1 MTRSVRQK
9 RVARHRA
16 AAFLFFT
23 LLCTLVLLV
32 PALRRAYTVP
42 AFPPGTPVRA
52 AMARCNQAFLQA
64 AQAAAAE
71 GTLIPPGSAGVLI
84 PNWREMV
91 ALYAVTG
98 TPLDTLFS
106 QMVRLIP
113 EETPLFFPSADGSL
127 PLSPLTPHQVQVGW
141 QTAQEAAPALTAR
154 QRAQLAQLLSPA
166 WDEAWQDLVSGPL
179 SLDPELAALVTAL
192 PPSGRRELV
201 SAACMLVGRVGY
213 FWGGKSACVGWDT
226 RWGVPA
232 LVTAPGG
239 SDTGAVLP
247 YGLDCSGLVSWAA
260 ATARS
265 DPAAADQ
272 VGQGVRAQ
280 YAACT
285 PVNWQAVQPGD
296 LLFFPDL
303 SHVGIAAGIT
313 AAGQVQVVHCSH
325 SLGGVV
331 LTQDAQAAGFTLAG
345 APTLFS

>member
-71 GTLIPPGSAGVLI
+71 GTLIPPGSDGVLI

-127 PLSPLTPHQVQVGW
+127 PLSPLTPHQIQVGW

>member
-71 GTLIPPGSAGVLI
+71 GTLIPPGSDGVLI

-127 PLSPLTPHQVQVGW
+127 PLSPLPPPQVQVGW

-154 QRAQLAQLLSPA
+154 QRAHLAQLLSPA